1 MSLGFLRGSTTWYNC
16 SLGNVKYI
24 IFLHVDVIVH
34 VLYMNVMIL
43 LCLVV
48 NVALSGYVLK
58 AYIDC
63 LSDEQTCYV
72 WLKVKGFKGRVKW
85 GFLDVVLVRSRVS
98 VCDEVCL
105 HGFHLW
111 EKYGFSSK

>member
-1 MSLGFLRGSTTWYNC
+1 M
-16 SLGNVKYI
+16 KYI

-48 NVALSGYVLK
+48 NVALSGYVLT

-63 LSDEQTCYV
+63 LSDEQTCCV
-72 WLKVKGFKGRVKW
+72 
-85 GFLDVVLVRSRVS
+85 
-98 VCDEVCL
+98 
-105 HGFHLW
+105 
-111 EKYGFSSK
+111 